1 MDQATFRDRIMLE
14 RRIELVGEFHEF
26 YDVRRRGEA
35 YLLAYFQHHNSHP
48 LFNATN
54 DWLFPTD
61 AASIKRAMLMPIP
74 SDEMNYNHLITP
86 ADQNFGY

>member
-1 MDQATFRDRIMLE
+1 FRDRIMLE

-26 YDVRRRGEA
+26 YDVRRRGES
-35 YLLAYFQHHNSHP
+35 YLLSFFQHHNSHP

-54 DWLFPTD
+54 DFLFPTD
-61 AASIKRAMLMPIP
+61 AASIKKAMLMPIP

-86 ADQNFGY
+86 ADQNPGY